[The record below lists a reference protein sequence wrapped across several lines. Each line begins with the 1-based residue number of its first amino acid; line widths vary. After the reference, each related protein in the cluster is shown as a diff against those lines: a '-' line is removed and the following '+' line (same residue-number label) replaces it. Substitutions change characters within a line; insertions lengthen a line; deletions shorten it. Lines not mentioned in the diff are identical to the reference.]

1 MQNLQTTVSDCDFE
15 CFATNFQTR
24 QSRCCER
31 LGDGVIARITGA
43 PDIHS
48 DHWMWENPV
57 SHLPELQLLGR
68 REVREAALL
77 EDHSHDDAFEF
88 VFVEKGQ
95 ASWEVGSE
103 RFTTVAGNVF
113 HTRPGERHR
122 GSYSVIEPC
131 RFWWLQLVTP
141 GRHERDKP
149 WLGLSKD
156 EAVHLEMALNLL
168 PRVTAVRDEIS
179 QVMHR
184 LSLALLRS
192 DTLSRLEQR
201 HLILQFVFSLLQ
213 RERSRERQGE
223 HAMLIRMI
231 METLEKDLTQRYTVE
246 EMAEWIN
253 VSPSYFHRMFR
264 RETGLTPMDYV
275 ERMRCRVGMPLV
287 GDHLP
292 TDYTDL
298 FGLGLCDQ
306 SALRHII
313 SSNHR

>member
-1 MQNLQTTVSDCDFE
+1 
-15 CFATNFQTR
+15 
-24 QSRCCER
+24 
-31 LGDGVIARITGA
+31 
-43 PDIHS
+43 
-48 DHWMWENPV
+48 MWENPV

-275 ERMRCRVGMPLV
+275 ERMRCREACRLLETTSQPITQISLDLGYATSQHFATSFRRIT
-287 GDHLP
+287 GRTP
-292 TDYTDL
+292 TQWRREHEMSETI
-298 FGLGLCDQ
+298 G
-306 SALRHII
+306 SR
-313 SSNHR
+313 SNAN